1 MQSEIRTYASKSA
14 STGFVA
20 SPDARADRMLRIATV
35 VFALAVLVHN
45 GDHLRRGG
53 DSVSAQVFWV
63 GSAAIL
69 VEVTVVMAVFL
80 RHPTAPIAAV
90 AAGFG
95 LAAGYLL
102 VHFTPQRGWLS
113 DSLTSGN
120 PSAFTVFA
128 AILETTAAVGLGAA
142 GVWRLRQVG
151 LAGTAAAGGASA
163 SFARTLAHPVVAAII
178 VGNVVIF
185 VGSLVTRG

>member
-1 MQSEIRTYASKSA
+1 
-14 STGFVA
+14 
-20 SPDARADRMLRIATV
+20 MLRIATV